1 VDKDGFVEE
10 KATALE
16 SYDVLYTYDLDVSSF
31 IDELME
37 EVKYNDTYD
46 SYILS
51 TGQDDDYSYG
61 MGKRDYLDLENYKN
75 KSTIIS
81 EMFSNVSISDNN
93 GVVSITMTPNDS
105 FEYFEEDELY
115 SAVLDEVNIKISVP
129 YVVVSSNSDSIED
142 NVYIWNIQK
151 DEDLKRVYISYDTN
165 EIVKEP
171 INTNTWIVI
180 GVSGAIILAG
190 LFIYIRYKRT
200 GA

>member
-1 VDKDGFVEE
+1 MF
-10 KATALE
+10 
-16 SYDVLYTYDLDVSSF
+16 YTYDLDVSSF